1 MKMPLFILLPL
12 ALALPAATVPQ
23 DSAGKYFFST
33 PYSTNLVG
41 TVIGDPP
48 AYRTLRRED
57 IAWIR
62 EAACERAALA
72 QGTWWGF
79 EQARLE
85 PEFGRWPL
93 SESNR
98 FARFTAAR
106 EWRGGILETN
116 IVVGWSLVT
125 NAFGVGVLVARSAA
139 DDSKPDGRIDAFTGL
154 SFGSGTGRYL
164 EASSNDFRA
173 VGTSPWNLPS
183 HTNIVTS
190 VTTNWGSYWGDDGLV
205 FNHTTVVEH
214 VTMAMTNGTVSVH
227 TNTWTYS
234 LPHVVTTVATN
245 IEAGTFFDL
254 LFASGAAPWL
264 DASPPS
270 AMRPFPAYSYV
281 RDSYSL
287 LRRMNMLAEATYNT
301 NLFRSIVHR
310 WEYDSH
316 EDKWKMRPDTWTNET
331 SDVGLFLDGVVIGYV
346 AEGYES
352 GNGRVLLPSRLRWD
366 VLHTGGVCRVTRS
379 DLYARVTAVLDRLPD
394 GSYMTTNS
402 GHCALRLGAA
412 SMLAGPQGG
421 MACFEATVD
430 GPAIARAG
438 AAELGLPTYSSWTDW
453 GHAEGSYHVEFF
465 LVHHL
470 APWTSLP
477 GWNE

>member
-139 DDSKPDGRIDAFTGL
+139 DDSKPDGRIDAFAGL

-164 EASSNDFRA
+164 DASSNDFRA
-173 VGTSPWNLPS
+173 VGTRPGNLPS
-183 HTNIVTS
+183 DTTIVTS
-190 VTTNWGSYWGDDGLV
+190 VTTNWGS
-205 FNHTTVVEH
+205 
-214 VTMAMTNGTVSVH
+214 
-227 TNTWTYS
+227 
-234 LPHVVTTVATN
+234 
-245 IEAGTFFDL
+245 
-254 LFASGAAPWL
+254 
-264 DASPPS
+264 
-270 AMRPFPAYSYV
+270 
-281 RDSYSL
+281 
-287 LRRMNMLAEATYNT
+287 
-301 NLFRSIVHR
+301 
-310 WEYDSH
+310 
-316 EDKWKMRPDTWTNET
+316 
-331 SDVGLFLDGVVIGYV
+331 
-346 AEGYES
+346 
-352 GNGRVLLPSRLRWD
+352 
-366 VLHTGGVCRVTRS
+366 
-379 DLYARVTAVLDRLPD
+379 
-394 GSYMTTNS
+394 
-402 GHCALRLGAA
+402 
-412 SMLAGPQGG
+412 
-421 MACFEATVD
+421 
-430 GPAIARAG
+430 
-438 AAELGLPTYSSWTDW
+438 
-453 GHAEGSYHVEFF
+453 
-465 LVHHL
+465 
-470 APWTSLP
+470 
-477 GWNE
+477 